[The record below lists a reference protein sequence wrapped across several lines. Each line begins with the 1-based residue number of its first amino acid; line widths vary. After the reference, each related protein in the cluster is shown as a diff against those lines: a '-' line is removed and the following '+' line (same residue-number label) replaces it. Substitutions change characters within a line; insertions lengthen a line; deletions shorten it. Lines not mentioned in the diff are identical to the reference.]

1 MNLPRKYYIRV
12 PKTFSTSKVWWT
24 VRSITSRSQ
33 VLCKSCTESF
43 RKIHEKIAVL
53 ESFYNKIACLQTQ
66 ILLGKRI
73 LCRRFLWV
81 FWNRKNTRSRT
92 RLTKNWVTYRSDKVL
107 QEWASEICWR
117 QPLQK
122 SNWHDLLKQTI
133 SLQIF

>member
-1 MNLPRKYYIRV
+1 MLNEP
-12 PKTFSTSKVWWT
+12 SKKILYT
-24 VRSITSRSQ
+24 GSKNILDKKSLMDSQ
-33 VLCKSCTESF
+33 IHYESLTGAMQKLHWI
-43 RKIHEKIAVL
+43 KIHEKIAVL
-53 ESFYNKIACLQTQ
+53 EPFYNKIACLQTQ

-81 FWNRKNTRSRT
+81 FWNRKNTSSRT
-92 RLTKNWVTYRSDKVL
+92 RLTKNLVTYRSDKVL

-133 SLQIF
+133 SRQIF